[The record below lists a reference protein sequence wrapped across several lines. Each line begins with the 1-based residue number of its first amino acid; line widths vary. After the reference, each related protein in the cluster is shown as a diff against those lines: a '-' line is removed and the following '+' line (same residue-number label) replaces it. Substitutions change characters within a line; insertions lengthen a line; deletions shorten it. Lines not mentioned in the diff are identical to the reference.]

1 MLSAYQHGGGALLLD
16 RHGDLLARPT
26 PPDRRTVPLE
36 APSAYL
42 SEAFLAVED
51 KSFREHGGIDWLRV
65 PGALLANLRSKEV
78 EQDFSTITMQLARN
92 VFPERISASQWR
104 RELWRQA
111 AREEVFLASR
121 LPPERCPAGGG
132 DRGSSIGPEILE
144 GRTARRHGPPRT
156 SSWGVLLE
164 RAPLATRVRFTLPP
178 SGR

>member
-16 RHGDLLARPT
+16 RHGDPLARPT
-26 PPDRRTVPLE
+26 PLDRRTVPLE

-65 PGALLANLRSKEV
+65 PGALLANLRSNEV

-104 RELWRQA
+104 RELWRQPPRTEA

-121 LPPERCPAGGG
+121 LPPEGCPARGGG
-132 DRGSSIGPEILE
+132 IGPEILE
-144 GRTARRHGPPRT
+144 RRTARLT
-156 SSWGVLLE
+156 
-164 RAPLATRVRFTLPP
+164 
-178 SGR
+178 